1 MMENTNQITNKNV
14 DRTIVDSMADV
25 NTERN
30 SPENENMLEMK
41 NVKTSFYTHIGEV
54 QAVRGVSF
62 SIKKG
67 EALGIV
73 GESGSGKSVTSM
85 SIMQLL
91 QYPGKVKDG
100 EILFK
105 GEDILKKS
113 KREMMNIRG
122 NDIAMIFQDPMTSLN
137 PVYKI
142 GDQIMEVI
150 RRHQGLDKKA
160 AKEAAIEM
168 LRLVGIPSPEQRV
181 NNYPHE
187 FSGGMRQRAMIA
199 IALACK
205 PDLLIADEPTT
216 ALDVTIQAQILEL
229 LKELKD
235 KVDTSIIL
243 ITHDLGVVA
252 DVCSR
257 ICVMY
262 GGLIMEE
269 GTAEE
274 IFYEPMHP
282 YTMGLLKSIPRMDA
296 NSNTQRLI
304 PIEGSPPNM
313 VEPPVGCPFASR
325 CPYTMKICLKHM
337 PEYTITDT
345 GHRAACWLN
354 HEAAPKIKL
363 DTGVVREEVRNVR

>member
-1 MMENTNQITNKNV
+1 MSEKLLDVKN
-14 DRTIVDSMADV
+14 M
-25 NTERN
+25 
-30 SPENENMLEMK
+30 
-41 NVKTSFYTHIGEV
+41 KTSFYTHVGEV

-62 SIKKG
+62 SLNKG

-91 QYPGKVKDG
+91 QYPGKVKEG
-100 EILFK
+100 EIIFK

-113 KREMMNIRG
+113 KNEMMNIRG
-122 NDIAMIFQDPMTSLN
+122 DEIAMIFQDPMTSLN

-142 GDQIMEVI
+142 GDQIMEAI
-150 RRHQGLDKKA
+150 IRHQGLNKA
-160 AKEAAIEM
+160 EAREKAIDM
-168 LRLVGIPSPEQRV
+168 LRIVGIPSPEERV
-181 NNYPHE
+181 DNYPHE

-199 IALACK
+199 IALSCE

-235 KVDTSIIL
+235 KIDTSIIL

-282 YTMGLLKSIPRMDA
+282 YTMGLLKSIPRMDEESE
-296 NSNTQRLI
+296 NQRLI
-304 PIEGSPPNM
+304 PIPGSPPDM
-313 VEPPVGCPFASR
+313 IRPPVGCPFAAR
-325 CPYTMKICLKHM
+325 CPYTMKICMEKM
-337 PEYTITDT
+337 PEYTVTET
-345 GHRAACWLN
+345 GHRAVCWLG
-354 HEAAPKIKL
+354 HKDAPEVQV
-363 DTGVVREEVRNVR
+363 DTGVKRGVK

>member
-1 MMENTNQITNKNV
+1 M
-14 DRTIVDSMADV
+14 S
-25 NTERN
+25 
-30 SPENENMLEMK
+30 SENMLEMR
-41 NVKTSFYTHIGEV
+41 NVKTSFYTHVGEV

-91 QYPGKVKDG
+91 QYPGKVKEG

-105 GEDILKKS
+105 GEDILKKN

-168 LRLVGIPSPEQRV
+168 LRLVGIPSPEQRI

-235 KVDTSIIL
+235 KMDTSIIL

-252 DVCSR
+252 DVCTR

-296 NSNTQRLI
+296 SSNTQRLI
-304 PIEGSPPNM
+304 PIEGSPPSM
-313 VEPPVGCPFASR
+313 IEPPEGCPFASR
-325 CPYTMKICLKHM
+325 CPYTMNICLKNM
-337 PEYTITDT
+337 PEYTVTDT

-354 HEAAPKIKL
+354 NKDAPKVEL
-363 DTGVVREEVRNVR
+363 DTGVKREEVR